1 VDFNRHTNL
10 IGSHSFLSPSNNAWV
25 NYDEDKLDRAY
36 VSALAAKR
44 GTDLHNLARDLI
56 RLGVKLPSSSKTLN
70 LYVNDA
76 IGYRMTPEQMLY
88 YSPNCFGT
96 TDTISF
102 RRSMLRIHDLKTGI
116 TPSSPVQVKVY
127 AALFCLEYRMR
138 PFDIKMELRLY
149 QSDDIH
155 VVEPDP
161 DEIFHIMDRIV
172 TFDKRINA
180 IREEAHR

>member
-1 VDFNRHTNL
+1 MLFNAHSNL
-10 IGSHSFLSPSNNAWV
+10 IGNHAFLSPSNNSWV
-25 NYDEDKLDRAY
+25 NYDEDKLDRTY
-36 VSALAAKR
+36 VAAMAAKR

-76 IGYRMTPEQMLY
+76 IGYRMTPEQTLF
-88 YSPNCFGT
+88 YSSNCFGT
-96 TDTISF
+96 TDAICF
-102 RRSMLRIHDLKTGI
+102 RRNMLRIHDLKTGI
-116 TPSSPVQVKVY
+116 TPSSDTQVKVY
-127 AALFCLEYRMR
+127 AAIFCHEYRFR

-149 QSDDIH
+149 QSDDIR
-155 VVEPDP
+155 VIEPDP

-180 IREEAHR
+180 IRLEASA